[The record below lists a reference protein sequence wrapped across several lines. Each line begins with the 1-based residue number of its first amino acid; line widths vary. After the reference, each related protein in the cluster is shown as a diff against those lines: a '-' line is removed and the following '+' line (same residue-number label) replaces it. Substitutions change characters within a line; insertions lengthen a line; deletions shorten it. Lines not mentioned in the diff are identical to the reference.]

1 MRPDV
6 DLFPIFLK
14 LYERPVLVVGGG
26 VVATS
31 KIEALVKAGARLTVV
46 APSISV
52 DIRRSGATLVE
63 RPFEPSDLDGQW
75 LVVAAAP
82 PDVNRVVA
90 AHAHARNLFVNA
102 VDDPPN
108 ATAYLGG
115 VVRRDGV
122 TFAISTKGRAPA
134 IAGLLREGL
143 DAVLPADLGQWMALS
158 DTLKREWR
166 ANGVPMEARRPLLLD
181 ALVALYARREGPSAG
196 PLVSL
201 VGAGPGDPDLLT
213 LRALKRLRAA
223 DLVLYDGLVPQAV
236 VDEAA
241 QAERVSVA
249 RRAGEKHLTQDAVNQ
264 QMIDA
269 ARAGKRVVRLKS
281 GDPFVFGRGGEEV
294 QALVE
299 AGVPFE
305 VVPGISSAIAAP
317 GLAGIP
323 VTHRG
328 VSSGFLVLTGQS
340 IATYA
345 PVLSSVPADSVTV
358 VVLMGIA
365 ARETIRTALVD
376 AGWSAETPAAIVTNA
391 SRPDQ
396 DVWFGTLGTL
406 DSGREISPAEE
417 AGVIV
422 IGSVVSLAQAAGAEV
437 PVTEE
442 R

>member
-1 MRPDV
+1 MA
-6 DLFPIFLK
+6 
-14 LYERPVLVVGGG
+14 E
-26 VVATS
+26 
-31 KIEALVKAGARLTVV
+31 
-46 APSISV
+46 
-52 DIRRSGATLVE
+52 
-63 RPFEPSDLDGQW
+63 
-75 LVVAAAP
+75 
-82 PDVNRVVA
+82 
-90 AHAHARNLFVNA
+90 HAHARNLFVNA
-102 VDDPPN
+102 VDDPSN
-108 ATAYLGG
+108 ASAYLGG

-143 DAVLPADLGQWMALS
+143 DAVLPADLEQWMTRA
-158 DTLKREWR
+158 DELKREWR
-166 ANGVPMEARRPLLLD
+166 AKGVPMEARRPLLLD
-181 ALVALYARREGPSAG
+181 ALVALYASKNGRAEARPYEDDARLRENAFVGPGFSPAG

-213 LRALKRLRAA
+213 MRALKRLRAA

-299 AGVPFE
+299 AGVSFE
-305 VVPGISSAIAAP
+305 VVPGISSSIAAP

-328 VSSGFLVLTGQS
+328 VSSGFFVLNGHS
-340 IATYA
+340 IVAYA
-345 PVLSSVPADSVTV
+345 PLLASVPADSVTV

-376 AGWSAETPAAIVTNA
+376 AGWNAETPAAIVTNA

-396 DVWFGTLGTL
+396 SIWFGTLGTL
-406 DSGREISPAEE
+406 DSGRDISPADE

-422 IGSVVSLAQAAGAEV
+422 IGSVVSLAQIAGAEV
-437 PVTEE
+437 PVSEE
-442 R
+442 MQWLPRTIPKH